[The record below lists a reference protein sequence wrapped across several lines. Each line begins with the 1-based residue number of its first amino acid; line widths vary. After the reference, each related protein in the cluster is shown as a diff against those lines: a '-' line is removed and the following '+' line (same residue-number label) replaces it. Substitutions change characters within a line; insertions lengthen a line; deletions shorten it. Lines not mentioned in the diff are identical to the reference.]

1 MLIISA
7 EFTAKPE
14 NREAVITA
22 CKKLIPLSNAEDGCI
37 SYEFFEDTEQKNHFF
52 FFERWKDMDAINIH
66 MDMPYLKAHGKIFPD
81 LVIEGTTKVEI
92 HEVTNTKRLV

>member
-1 MLIISA
+1 MFIISA

-14 NREAVITA
+14 RRDDVIAA

-37 SYEFFEDTEQKNHFF
+37 SYEFFEDTTQKDHFF
-52 FFERWKDMDAINIH
+52 FFERWKDMQAINIH

-81 LVIEGTTKVEI
+81 LVIEGKTKVEI
-92 HEVTNTKRLV
+92 HEVTDTKRLV